1 LYNDDK
7 VNDLQLYI
15 GCSGW
20 SYTSWQGAFYPSNV
34 ENKLWLS
41 YYSQV
46 FNYVEIDSTFYRIPN
61 EFMVKNWARK
71 TPEEFR
77 FTAKFPKVVTH
88 DKKFKNVENE
98 LSSFYEAMKPLKDK
112 LIALLI
118 QFPPYVKITE
128 GLEALKQYDFFFD
141 DSFRYA
147 VEVRHPS
154 WFSDLAYNFFLNN
167 NICMVWNQ
175 LDKIQSPAIVTSDF
189 VYLRLIGDRSIKET
203 EFGKIQKDRGNEMKY
218 WSDKFTEIQDNE
230 KTVKAGIV
238 AANNH
243 YAGFGAATANM
254 FRVMRGLSPVEW
266 GTQKEFDHQSEL
278 QFPEKSSYRKTQQK
292 TMLDYASN

>member
-1 LYNDDK
+1 MNRL
-7 VNDLQLYI
+7 LQLFI

-20 SYTSWQGAFYPSNV
+20 SYTSWQGPFYPANL

-61 EFMVKNWARK
+61 QFMVKNWARR
-71 TPEEFR
+71 TPEDFR
-77 FTAKFPKVVTH
+77 FTAKFPKVITH
-88 DKKFKNVENE
+88 DKKFKNVEKE
-98 LSSFYEAMKPLKDK
+98 LSLFYGAMKPLKDK
-112 LIALLI
+112 LLALLI

-141 DSFRYA
+141 DSFTYA

-154 WFSDLAYNFFLNN
+154 WFSDLAYNFFSNN

-175 LDKIQSPAIVTSDF
+175 LDKIQSPPIVTTDF
-189 VYLRLIGDRSIKET
+189 VYLRLIGDRSIKE
-203 EFGKIQKDRGNEMKY
+203 ENFGKIQKDREQEMRY
-218 WSDKFTEIQDNE
+218 WSDKFRTVQQDE
-230 KTVKAGIV
+230 KDVKIGIV

-254 FRVMRGLSPVEW
+254 FRVMNNLPSVEW
-266 GTQKEFDHQSEL
+266 GISKDIDYSTEL
-278 QFPEKSSYRKTQQK
+278 ELSNGKTDYRKAKQK
-292 TMLDYASN
+292 SLLDYPSS

>member
-1 LYNDDK
+1 LKLY
-7 VNDLQLYI
+7 V

-20 SYTSWQGAFYPSNV
+20 SYTSWQGVFYPSKL

-61 EFMVKNWARK
+61 QFMVKNWARK
-71 TPEEFR
+71 TPKDFR
-77 FTAKFPKVVTH
+77 FTAKFPKVITH
-88 DKKFKNVENE
+88 DKKFQNVGKE
-98 LSSFYEAMKPLKDK
+98 LSIFYDAMKPLKEK
-112 LIALLI
+112 LLALLI
-118 QFPPYVKITE
+118 QFPPYVKIIE
-128 GLEALKQYDFFFD
+128 GLDCLRQYDFFFD

-154 WFSDLAYNFFLNN
+154 WFSDLAYTFFINN

-175 LDKIQSPAIVTSDF
+175 LDKIQSPPIVTSDL
-189 VYLRLIGDRSIKET
+189 VYLRLIGDRSIKEN
-203 EFGKIQKDRGNEMKY
+203 EFGRIQMDREKEMEY
-218 WSDKFTEIQDNE
+218 WSDKFGAIEENE
-230 KTVKAGIV
+230 EDVKTGIV

-254 FRVMRGLSPVEW
+254 FRVMRGLEPVEW
-266 GTQKEFDHQSEL
+266 GMQNELAYDTEL
-278 QFPEKSSYRKTQQK
+278 QFPDDEASYHNPKQK
-292 TMLDYASN
+292 TLLDYSSTE

>member
-1 LYNDDK
+1 M
-7 VNDLQLYI
+7 
-15 GCSGW
+15 
-20 SYTSWQGAFYPSNV
+20 
-34 ENKLWLS
+34 ENKLWLL

-61 EFMVKNWARK
+61 QFMVKNWARK
-71 TPEEFR
+71 TPADFR
-77 FTAKFPKVVTH
+77 FTAKFPKAITH
-88 DKKFKNVENE
+88 DKKFKNVEKE
-98 LSSFYEAMKPLKDK
+98 LALFYDAMKPLKDK
-112 LIALLI
+112 LLALLI

-167 NICMVWNQ
+167 KICMVWNQ
-175 LDKIQSPAIVTSDF
+175 LEKIQSPPIVTSDF
-189 VYLRLIGDRSIKET
+189 LYLRLIGDRSIKEN
-203 EFGKIQKDRGNEMKY
+203 EFGSIQKDREQEMEY
-218 WSDKFTEIQDNE
+218 WSEKFGITEENE
-230 KTVKAGIV
+230 RSVKAGIV

-254 FRVMRGLSPVEW
+254 FRVMRGLTPVEW
-266 GTQKEFDHQSEL
+266 GTEKEIENITEL
-278 QFPEKSSYRKTQQK
+278 QFPDEQTSYHKAKQK
-292 TMLDYASN
+292 TLLDYPSN